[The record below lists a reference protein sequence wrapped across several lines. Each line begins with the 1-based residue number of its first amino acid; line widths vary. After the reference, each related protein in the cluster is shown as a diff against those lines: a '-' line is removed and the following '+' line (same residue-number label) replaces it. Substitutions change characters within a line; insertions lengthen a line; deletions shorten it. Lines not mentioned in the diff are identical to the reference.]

1 MSQSTQQANRAAVA
15 LVAQQQ
21 LRHLDTLVYRA
32 GAPTTAA
39 AAPVRVQGCQQRA
52 VRVVSLNK
60 CTADVVQ
67 PEVHTHNVT
76 VCAKCHTCVDTA
88 AREGRH

>member
-21 LRHLDTLVYRA
+21 LQHLDTLVYRA
-32 GAPTTAA
+32 VAPTTAA
-39 AAPVRVQGCQQRA
+39 VATVRVQA
-52 VRVVSLNK
+52 
-60 CTADVVQ
+60 
-67 PEVHTHNVT
+67 EVHTHNVT